1 MILMGIKVLPEE
13 VYVPADEYCPCCPK
27 SCSPDAL
34 QCGKGRAYFEKVK
47 NPASAEEAHHPH
59 GDFRHRR
66 EEGAPHHRCG
76 KGGRDG
82 REVFFPLPSDME
94 TLEIHERLAVQFR
107 FCAKFL
113 HHCFG
118 GRSAQDRILM
128 LLEKRECMG
137 QSELLRMLDMR
148 SSSLSELLD
157 KLAEQGFIRQTKN
170 ERDRRSV
177 ELSLTE
183 EGRMRA
189 ERLSETRTAHIRAVY
204 DLLDE
209 EEKERLSALLAKLIA
224 GWNEGQF
231 MPCHKGLRAGH

>member
-1 MILMGIKVLPEE
+1 MPI
-13 VYVPADEYCPCCPK
+13 DDRCPCCPK
-27 SCSPDAL
+27 SGSPDAT
-34 QCGKGRAYFEKVK
+34 QCGKGKAYFEKIK
-47 NPASAEEAHHPH
+47 NLASAEEAHHPH
-59 GDFRHRR
+59 RDFKYRRDEGASHRR
-66 EEGAPHHRCG
+66 FA
-76 KGGRDG
+76 KGGRDS

-183 EGRMRA
+183 EGRRRA

-204 DLLDE
+204 GLLDE
-209 EEKERLSALLAKLIA
+209 EEKERLSSLLAKLIA

-231 MPCHKGLRAGH
+231 MPYHKGVRAET